1 MKLSEYVRG
10 LDSLDKLLYVSFFIS
25 SAAFLGLLI
34 PFHPYPFSYLL
45 KAVPMVS
52 LCTLLLKN
60 VRNTQGILFS
70 IGILFSM
77 CGDITLDI
85 DRNRYFMIGLIFFL
99 IAHIFYIITF
109 VTVFK
114 FNPKRLWFVVPILLY
129 TVILTILFSSIPIEQ
144 RIPVL
149 IYLCIIS
156 LMTIFSP
163 FTPYKTGFV
172 FTGALVFMLSD
183 TIIAINKFFHPIPYS
198 TFFNIGLYFIAQVLL
213 VSSIVFYFKR
223 QKLR

>member
-1 MKLSEYVRG
+1 
-10 LDSLDKLLYVSFFIS
+10 
-25 SAAFLGLLI
+25 
-34 PFHPYPFSYLL
+34 
-45 KAVPMVS
+45 
-52 LCTLLLKN
+52 
-60 VRNTQGILFS
+60 
-70 IGILFSM
+70 M

-129 TVILTILFSSIPIEQ
+129 TVILTILFSSIAIEQ